1 MNSQS
6 TVKQYK
12 NLANQ
17 IIFQAA
23 YDYVNALI
31 MRNTYEIIECEHFF
45 RSEWFML
52 MTDIECETLIKRLK
66 ERSRTGNNVKR
77 RWEM

>member
-1 MNSQS
+1 MTSQS

-17 IIFQAA
+17 II
-23 YDYVNALI
+23 
-31 MRNTYEIIECEHFF
+31 YEIIECEKFF